1 MSKLSIYIIEDEALY
16 ANQLM
21 MLVDELDY
29 DLAGMADNS
38 DTALVEVGKL
48 NPDLLLVDIR
58 VNGTMDGIELL
69 SRITE
74 EKKIPAIFI
83 TSFTDKETFDRAK
96 AVNPYAYLSK
106 PFNAHDLQRTIEL
119 AIQSK
124 VEQKPANWEGDI
136 AFQGAFF
143 IKNRHKLE
151 KVAIDDILYLE
162 VEDRY
167 STVFTEQGKKYV
179 LRMSMGDVQ
188 KKLPE
193 KTFFRTH
200 RKYSVNLSKVKSFDL
215 QDNLLYVGEEAVPIS
230 RSNKEELLKRLEWM
244 Q

>member
-1 MSKLSIYIIEDEALY
+1 MATLSIYIIEDEALY

-29 DLAGMADNS
+29 ELVGMADNS
-38 DTALVEVGKL
+38 DTAFVEINKL
-48 NPDLLLVDIR
+48 RPDLLLMDIQ

-69 SRITE
+69 SRINRE
-74 EKKIPAIFI
+74 NKVPAIFI
-83 TSFTDKETFDRAK
+83 TSFTDKETFVRAK
-96 AVNPYAYLSK
+96 QENPYAYLSK

-119 AIQSK
+119 AINSHVKEESQSWD
-124 VEQKPANWEGDI
+124 EDI

-151 KVAIDDILYLE
+151 KVTIDEILYLE
-162 VEDRY
+162 VEDKY
-167 STVFTEQGKKYV
+167 STVFTDKGKKYV
-179 LRMSMGDVQ
+179 LRMSMGEVQ

-200 RKYSVNLSKVKSFDL
+200 RKYSVNLTKVKSIDL
-215 QDNLLYVGEEAVPIS
+215 QESMLYLGDVPIPIS
-230 RSNKEELLKRLEWM
+230 RSNKEELIKRMDWM

>member
-38 DTALVEVGKL
+38 DTALAEIGKL
-48 NPDLLLVDIR
+48 TPDLLLVDIKI
-58 VNGTMDGIELL
+58 NGTMDGIELV
-69 SRITE
+69 SNITKAKE
-74 EKKIPAIFI
+74 IPAIFI

-124 VEQKPANWEGDI
+124 AEQQPADWGDDI
-136 AFQGAFF
+136 AFRGAFF
-143 IKNRHKLE
+143 IKNRHRLE
-151 KVAIDDILYLE
+151 KVAIADILYLE

-167 STVFTEQGKKYV
+167 STVYTDQGKKYV

-188 KKLPE
+188 EKLPKKL
-193 KTFFRTH
+193 FFRTH
-200 RKYSVNLSKVKSFDL
+200 RKYSVNLSKIKSLDL
-215 QDNLLYVGEEAVPIS
+215 QDNLLYLGDASVPIS
-230 RSNKEELLKRLEWM
+230 RTHKEELLKRLEWM

>member
-38 DTALVEVGKL
+38 DTALAEIGKL
-48 NPDLLLVDIR
+48 APDLLLVDIKI
-58 VNGTMDGIELL
+58 NGTMDGIELV
-69 SRITE
+69 SSITE
-74 EKKIPAIFI
+74 DKEIPAIFI

-124 VEQKPANWEGDI
+124 AEQKPADWGDDI

-143 IKNRHKLE
+143 IKNRHRLE
-151 KVAIDDILYLE
+151 KVAIADILYLE

-167 STVFTEQGKKYV
+167 STVYTDQGKKYV

-188 KKLPE
+188 EKLPE
-193 KTFFRTH
+193 KMFFRTH
-200 RKYSVNLSKVKSFDL
+200 RKYSVNLSKIKSLDL
-215 QDNLLYVGEEAVPIS
+215 QDNLLYLGDASVPIS
-230 RSNKEELLKRLEWM
+230 RTHKEELLKRLEWM